1 MELVIAK
8 KMCMVGLYGVGK
20 TSLVKRYVES
30 IFDERYHTT
39 IGVKIDKK
47 DVVLNGRTVSLA
59 IWDMAGEDDIAQIR
73 VSHLR
78 GASGY
83 LLIADGC
90 RRASLEK
97 AFELRSRIEQQLG
110 ALPFVLVV
118 NKADLKD
125 QWEIQA
131 SEIEQVRNDGWP
143 VVEASARTGDA
154 VDQAFLH
161 LAGCML
167 AADRARAVSDD
178 DE

>member
-1 MELVIAK
+1 VIRK
-8 KMCMVGLYGVGK
+8 KICMVGLYGVGK

-47 DVVLNGRTVSLA
+47 DVVVNGSAVSLA
-59 IWDMAGEDDIAQIR
+59 IWDMAGEDEIAQIR

-83 LLIADGC
+83 LLVADGC
-90 RRASLEK
+90 RKASLDK

-110 ALPFVLVV
+110 SLPFVLVI
-118 NKADLKD
+118 NKADIKT

-131 SEIEQVRNDGWP
+131 AEIEQIRNDGRG
-143 VVEASARTGDA
+143 VVEASARTGNA
-154 VDQAFLH
+154 VDEAFLD
-161 LAGCML
+161 LAGRML
-167 AADRARAVSDD
+167 ATDGARTSADDD